1 MIKFFRRIRQN
12 LLSENR
18 FTKYLLYAL
27 GEIILVVIGILIA
40 LQLNNWNSYNQQR
53 ETEVKYLKEI
63 RENLFKDVSDIDFNI
78 DFNKSK
84 LRSNEIISEYLNGR
98 IDTPDS
104 LAFHFSNLLF
114 ATRTLVNM
122 SAYENLKT
130 RGLEIITNDSLR
142 QRITKLYE
150 FDFYNAMDFEA
161 KDDHPFQYQI
171 LIPEVNNALRISEFN
186 ITEGYPSGLAY
197 PINKDLLLKN
207 HSFNNALILNKS
219 IRELM
224 IITYQGLRVNV
235 LACIEHIDTE
245 LKNKN

>member
-1 MIKFFRRIRQN
+1 MIKFFRRIRQK

-18 FTKYLLYAL
+18 FSKYLLYAI

-63 RENLFKDVSDIDFNI
+63 KENLIKDVADIDFNI
-78 DFNKSK
+78 NFNKSK
-84 LRSNEIISEYLNGR
+84 LRSNEIIATYLNGE
-98 IDTPDS
+98 IEAPDS
-104 LAFHFSNLLF
+104 LDFHFSNLLF

-150 FDFYNAMDFEA
+150 FDFFNAIDFET

-171 LIPEVNNALRISEFN
+171 LIPEVTKALKIAKFN

-197 PINKDLLLKN
+197 PINKDLLVKN
-207 HSFNNALILNKS
+207 HSFKNAILLNKS

-224 IITYQGLRVNV
+224 LLMYQKLKVSA
-235 LACIEHIDTE
+235 LECIEQIESE
-245 LKNKN
+245 LENK